1 MSENGSVAAPAA
13 SARVDRRVRRTRHAL
28 RHALLELILEKG
40 YDRVTVEEIIERAD
54 VGRSTFYAHFRDKE
68 DLFLSS
74 FEEEIRQAFSANST
88 EAEPGS
94 PEASPSL
101 LIFRHAAAHA
111 DLYKAL
117 VKRRGGWPLV
127 RRHLEQVLTD
137 LYEERL
143 GPASHDG
150 VVPARAAA
158 TFLANGLLGILTWW
172 LDADTPIGAKDLD
185 EVFRKL
191 STWTASIPDDG
202 SEGHRSLWIRRGL
215 DRI

>member
-1 MSENGSVAAPAA
+1 
-13 SARVDRRVRRTRHAL
+13 VDRRVRRTRHAL

-74 FEEEIRQAFSANST
+74 FEQEIREAFEANAT
-88 EAEPGS
+88 ETEPGS
-94 PEASPSL
+94 PVTSPSL

-111 DLYKAL
+111 DLYRAL
-117 VKRRGGWPLV
+117 VRWRGGWPLV

-137 LYEERL
+137 LYEARL
-143 GPASHDG
+143 GAASENPD
-150 VVPARAAA
+150 VPTRAAA

-172 LDADTPIGAKDLD
+172 LDADMPVGPQELD
-185 EVFRKL
+185 AAFRIL
-191 STWTASIPDDG
+191 SRGVTAATS
-202 SEGHRSLWIRRGL
+202 RR
-215 DRI
+215 R

>member
-1 MSENGSVAAPAA
+1 MKRLLSENGPTAAPGA

-74 FEEEIRQAFSANST
+74 FEEEIREAFSANAT

-94 PEASPSL
+94 PEVSPSL

-111 DLYKAL
+111 DLYRAL

-137 LYEERL
+137 LYEARL
-143 GPASHDG
+143 GAASADSG
-150 VVPARAAA
+150 VPTRAAA
-158 TFLANGLLGILTWW
+158 TFLANGLLGILAWW
-172 LDADTPIGAKDLD
+172 LDADLPVDAEELD
-185 EVFRKL
+185 AHFRTLSAAGKL
-191 STWTASIPDDG
+191 TALLVK
-202 SEGHRSLWIRRGL
+202 R
-215 DRI
+215 